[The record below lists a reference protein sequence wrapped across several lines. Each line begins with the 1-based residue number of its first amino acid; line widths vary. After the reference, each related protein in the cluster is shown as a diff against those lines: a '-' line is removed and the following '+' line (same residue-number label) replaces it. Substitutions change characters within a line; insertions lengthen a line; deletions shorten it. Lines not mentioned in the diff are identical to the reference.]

1 MMQCQ
6 FAQELFSDHLSDTLD
21 RAQKVS
27 LDNHLA
33 ACPGCR
39 EQIAGLRDVWA
50 SLETLPVVE
59 PPKFFHE
66 NIMDRIAVEAAKEQE
81 AKQAAKSAGFDW
93 RSLFR
98 ARSLAMGMAAI
109 VLLLGSVE
117 AVQTQRGSLGPI
129 GAIAQSVMSLFAKPA
144 PPASPAP
151 LSLQK
156 AETAWTPENENG
168 GGSLKVTLRANSL
181 ADGGRNELSFT
192 VLQAGNPAPLAS
204 GIVTS
209 TADKTAAIALPNLP
223 APDSL
228 SVTLTAPNT
237 ARTVTQTLALPAQ

>member
-1 MMQCQ
+1 MQCQ

-33 ACPGCR
+33 VCPGCR
-39 EQIAGLRDVWA
+39 EQVAGLRDVWA

-66 NIMDRIAVEAAKEQE
+66 NIMDRIAIEAAKEQE
-81 AKQAAKSAGFDW
+81 AKQTQKSAGFDW

-98 ARSLAMGMAAI
+98 ARSLAMGMAAV
-109 VLLLGSVE
+109 VLFLGLAE

-129 GAIAQSVMSLFAKPA
+129 TAVVQGVKSLFAKPA
-144 PPASPAP
+144 PPALPAP

-156 AETAWTPENENG
+156 AEAVWAPGEENG
-168 GGSLKVTLRANSL
+168 GGSLKVTLRANPL
-181 ADGGRNELSFT
+181 ADSGRNEMNFT
-192 VLQAGNPAPLAS
+192 IMQAGNPVPLAS
-204 GIVTS
+204 GVVTS
-209 TADKTAAIALPNLP
+209 TADKAAAIPLPNPP

-228 SVTLTAPNT
+228 SVVLTDAGTSRT
-237 ARTVTQTLALPAQ
+237 ATQTLSLPAP